1 MKEFTQDEPKECNIQ
16 TNVITKKQTPETD
29 EALKL
34 LETAKSKINNLV
46 LIPFLL
52 SVFLSILMCILNKF
66 YISIPFI
73 ALGIIDL
80 IIYFVYRSHFLKPY
94 YSLLEIAIRND
105 NIRHEERIRFRER
118 KRLEDEYNNQL
129 IVDKKEKIKIEKNAT
144 KNIATMKKLAEE
156 KKLPPIKESTFVEK
170 N

>member
-1 MKEFTQDEPKECNIQ
+1 MKEYTKDEPKECKIQ
-16 TNVITKKQTPETD
+16 TTVITKKQTPETD

-34 LETAKSKINNLV
+34 LEIAKSKINNLV

-52 SVFLSILMCILNKF
+52 FTFLSMLMCIIQEF
-66 YISIPFI
+66 YIALSFTI
-73 ALGIIDL
+73 LGIICL
-80 IIYFVYRSHFLKPY
+80 IIYLFYRSHFLKPY

-129 IVDKKEKIKIEKNAT
+129 IVDKKEKINIEESV
-144 KNIATMKKLAEE
+144 KKYTE
-156 KKLPPIKESTFVEK
+156 KYMNKFQDKFQP
-170 N
+170 